1 MKALVVVL
9 LLLLG
14 LAVAADRVAVSVAED
29 RVASQVES
37 AGQLSGPPTVDIAGF
52 PFLTQALAGDYGDVH
67 IQLDPED
74 LDREGTSADVRLRGV
89 HVPLSDVLS
98 GSVQQVPV
106 DQVEGTATLAYSV
119 VAAEIGGDT
128 QLGEDGGRLRVT
140 RTVEVF
146 GRSLK
151 LTALG
156 SLTLDGNDLV
166 YSVDEASGAGLE
178 VPKAVLDRAGDLLD
192 FRFAVPALPFGLR
205 LTGVTPTPGGVV
217 VDVSARDT
225 VLSG

>member
-1 MKALVVVL
+1 VKALVVVVV
-9 LLLLG
+9 LLLG
-14 LAVAADRVAVSVAED
+14 LAVAADRIAVSVAED
-29 RVASQVES
+29 RVASQIES
-37 AGQLSGPPTVDIAGF
+37 AGQLAGPPTVDIAGF
-52 PFLTQALAGDYGDVH
+52 PFLTQALGGDYRDVG

-74 LDREGTSADVRLRGV
+74 LDRGGTSADVRLHGV

-106 DQVEGTATLAYSV
+106 DRVDGTATVAYSV
-119 VAAEIGGDT
+119 VAAQIGGDT
-128 QLGEDGGRLRVT
+128 ELAEDGGRLRVT

-166 YSVDEASGAGLE
+166 YSVEEASGAGLE
-178 VPKAVLDRAGDLLD
+178 VPQAVIDRAGDLLD
-192 FRFAVPALPFGLR
+192 FRFTVPALPFGLR

-217 VDVSARDT
+217 VDVSAQDT
-225 VLSG
+225 VLTG